1 MIVKERLTVPERIPE
16 NEVQVGVFLSV
27 QPPEEVHVT
36 PAALNLASAWAWVR
50 GVPVRGRM
58 TAAAEAT
65 IEARTSGI
73 I

>member
-36 PAALNLASAWAWVR
+36 PAALNLASA
-50 GVPVRGRM
+50 
-58 TAAAEAT
+58 
-65 IEARTSGI
+65 
-73 I
+73 